1 MTILSNTDIAAILW
15 FALSWIGF
23 VFLVDRSRWAKYSL
37 TSQMNAHRHHWM
49 MVMAEREVRIMDAGI
64 LSGLQNGT
72 AFFASA
78 SLLAMGGCFA
88 LLDGTDLVLRII
100 ADLKLG
106 MVVTRTEWEVK
117 VIGLIAICAYAL
129 FKFGW
134 SYRLFNYCSI
144 LVGAVPERDDP
155 KSDSET
161 RKNAAERAARLNVIA
176 GHHFN
181 LGLRA
186 FFFSVAYIGWFGGP
200 YLFVGSTTLV
210 TLTLVRRQF
219 FSRSLKTVSV
229 LPSSS
234 STHSSGT
241 V

>member
-1 MTILSNTDIAAILW
+1 
-15 FALSWIGF
+15 
-23 VFLVDRSRWAKYSL
+23 
-37 TSQMNAHRHHWM
+37 
-49 MVMAEREVRIMDAGI
+49 MAEREVRIMDTGI

-88 LLDGTDLVLRII
+88 LLDGTDRILRIMT
-100 ADLKLG
+100 DLELG
-106 MVVTRTEWEVK
+106 VVSRTEWELK
-117 VIGLIAICAYAL
+117 VVGLTIICAYAL

-155 KSDSET
+155 
-161 RKNAAERAARLNVIA
+161 NADGEARRSAASRAARLNVLA

-200 YLFVGSTTLV
+200 YVLIASTTLV
-210 TLTLVRRQF
+210 TLTLIRRQF
-219 FSRSLKTVSV
+219 FSRSLKAVSSM
-229 LPSSS
+229 PPGASAQA
-234 STHSSGT
+234 
-241 V
+241 

>member
-1 MTILSNTDIAAILW
+1 MTILSNTDITAILW
-15 FALSWIGF
+15 FVLSWIGF
-23 VFLVDRSRWAKYSL
+23 VFLVDRSPWAKYSL
-37 TSQMNAHRHHWM
+37 TSKMDAHRHQWM
-49 MVMAEREVRIMDAGI
+49 MTMAEREVRIMDTAI

-88 LLDGTDLVLRII
+88 LLDGTDRIMRII
-100 ADLKLG
+100 TDLELG
-106 MVVTRTEWEVK
+106 MVVSRSEWELK
-117 VIGLIAICAYAL
+117 VVGLTAICAYAL

-144 LVGAVPERDDP
+144 LVGAVPDRDDP
-155 KSDSET
+155 TSDAKARQS
-161 RKNAAERAARLNVIA
+161 AARRAARLNVLA

-200 YLFVGSTTLV
+200 YLLIASTTLV
-210 TLTLVRRQF
+210 TLTLIRRQF
-219 FSRSLKTVSV
+219 FSRSLKAVSSM
-229 LPSSS
+229 PSSLS
-234 STHSSGT
+234 RQA
-241 V
+241 